1 MREKNRKEI
10 NKNEEQS
17 GKEEI
22 GEGKE
27 RGKRRRRDRECKARK
42 PKVSGGSI
50 TEFMFFPSPALLHHC
65 RGSKLNSIAL
75 HCPNTLPS
83 RPL

>member
-17 GKEEI
+17 GKEEM

-27 RGKRRRRDRECKARK
+27 RGKRRRR
-42 PKVSGGSI
+42 
-50 TEFMFFPSPALLHHC
+50 
-65 RGSKLNSIAL
+65 
-75 HCPNTLPS
+75 
-83 RPL
+83 